1 MNVTLIRAIFY
12 LSAAYDGAIALAFIF
27 APTFVYEFFKVPP
40 PNHLGYVH
48 FPAALLLIFA
58 VMFLAIARK
67 PIENRN
73 LIPYG
78 ILLKIAYCGVA
89 SAYWY
94 LGNLPWMWQ
103 PFAVCDF
110 IMLIT
115 YLWAYNRVTVAAAS
129 SSGTSGNMTAP
140 AGS

>member
-1 MNVTLIRAIFY
+1 MTITLIRAIFY
-12 LSAAYDGAIALAFIF
+12 LSAAYDGAIGLVFLF
-27 APTFVYEFFKVPP
+27 APSYVFEFFKVPP
-40 PNHLGYVH
+40 PNHPGYVS

-67 PIENRN
+67 PVENRI

-78 ILLKIAYCGVA
+78 ILLKIAYCGV
-89 SAYWY
+89 SCAYWY

-115 YLWAYNRVTVAAAS
+115 YLWAYNRVIAAEAAENSPSGDTGAS
-129 SSGTSGNMTAP
+129 A
-140 AGS
+140 AV